1 MNYKNKLRRDL
12 KSVWWQ
18 NGMATI
24 FIKKISVAYK
34 QRKRKDLASIFF
46 FGG

>member
-1 MNYKNKLRRDL
+1 
-12 KSVWWQ
+12 
-18 NGMATI
+18 MATI

-46 FGG
+46 LEGELPFPFWKLIQFIKKKF